1 MSQQDFI
8 GDLQA
13 GLPMTMPSIDINLIP
28 APGGDGGLGEFFGAL
43 ALAQGAFEAL
53 VKNRAVTIRP
63 KEKASYSFRYADLE
77 EIRTK
82 TTPALAA
89 NGFALTQLVTNKPAG
104 GIHLRTILG
113 HKSGARMES
122 LLDVPRGREGEIK
135 DFGAYVTYLRRYVVG
150 AMLGVAADDDLDENG
165 QPAGEGEP
173 GTAPTNVPVHAE
185 MRDATTVGALSKVMS
200 ALSKEEKAK
209 YADYFNQ
216 RMHELREVEAA

>member
-1 MSQQDFI
+1 MN
-8 GDLQA
+8 A
-13 GLPMTMPSIDINLIP
+13 PIDAELLKPEFDVNLIP
-28 APGGDGGLGEFFGAL
+28 APGGDGSLGEFFGSL
-43 ALAQGAFEAL
+43 ASAQGAFEPL

-63 KEKASYSFRYADLE
+63 KEKVPYSFRYADLE

-82 TTPALAA
+82 TTPALST

-150 AMLGVAADDDLDENG
+150 SMLGVAADDDLDEDG
-165 QPAGEGEP
+165 QPPGDGEA
-173 GTAPTNVPVHAE
+173 GTAPINAAVHPE
-185 MRDATTVGALSKVMS
+185 MRDATSIGQLSKIMGGLEK
-200 ALSKEEKAK
+200 AEKAK
-209 YADYFNQ
+209 YSDYFNQ
-216 RMHELREVEAA
+216 RMQELRAATQEPA